1 LKAEESEAWQKC
13 QDLARSPDILN
24 EVYAVAQE
32 MGVTGEERTVK
43 ILYLSLVSRFL
54 NRPVSVVIKGP
65 SAAGK
70 SYVLDANV
78 KLFPAEAYYLFTA
91 MSDRMLAFTEA
102 EFKHRVILLAEASGL
117 ASDFQSYLI
126 RTLLSEGRIL
136 YETVEKTKD
145 GFKPRRIEKEGPT
158 GFICTTTAINL
169 HPENETRMLSLTVND
184 SKEQTRAILVDLADE
199 HNQCNSVGQ
208 WHALQKWLGTQSLN
222 VRIPYARE
230 LAERVSPV
238 AVRLRRDF
246 TTLLNLIKPIPSCI
260 RQAGNEA
267 EGEKL

>member
-1 LKAEESEAWQKC
+1 
-13 QDLARSPDILN
+13 
-24 EVYAVAQE
+24 
-32 MGVTGEERTVK
+32 
-43 ILYLSLVSRFL
+43 LS
-54 NRPVSVVIKGP
+54 
-65 SAAGK
+65 GK
-70 SYVLDANV
+70 
-78 KLFPAEAYYLFTA
+78 KLHE
-91 MSDRMLAFTEA
+91 
-102 EFKHRVILLAEASGL
+102 KL
-117 ASDFQSYLI
+117 ASTFFYFGVDNSETGYQSYLI